1 VSTATDSL
9 VTGPEDGAAPGTGP
23 LAGVSAGALGMVFVG
38 GSVAVSAV
46 LGDGPLFWA
55 QGIRYAVASTLLIVV
70 ARALGSRSGVRLVCP
85 RGREWLWLLGVSVAG
100 LVFFNV
106 ALVVGS
112 AHAEPAVYGV
122 AVASVPILMAVLGP
136 LLQGE
141 SPRRRI
147 LLAAGVVTVGAA
159 LVQGFGRSDAVG
171 LVWAVVVLACE
182 AGFTLFAVP
191 LLARHGPWGI
201 SVHATWIGAVAFL
214 VLALTV
220 EGPGAVGELG
230 GRHWAA
236 VGYLAVLVTALAFVL
251 WYSAVRSLGPGRAGL
266 LTGVAPVAAV
276 LAGVLLGGSPPGVA
290 VWCGVATVAAGLAIG
305 LDPRGRHRPRRARGA
320 PNVV

>member
-1 VSTATDSL
+1 MSTATDSL
-9 VTGPEDGAAPGTGP
+9 VTGPEAGAAPGTGP
-23 LAGVSAGALGMVFVG
+23 LAGVGAGALGMVFVG

-46 LGDGPLFWA
+46 LGDGPLFWG
-55 QGIRYAVASTLLIVV
+55 QGIRYAVASTLLVVV
-70 ARALGSRSGVRLVCP
+70 ARALRVRLVRP

-100 LVFFNV
+100 LVLFNI

-112 AHAEPAVYGV
+112 GHAEPAVYGV

-141 SPRRRI
+141 TPRRRI

-191 LLARHGPWGI
+191 LLVRHGPWGI
-201 SVHATWIGAVAFL
+201 SVHSTWIGAVAFL
-214 VLALTV
+214 TLALSV
-220 EGPGAVGELG
+220 EGPAAVGELD

-236 VGYLAVLVTALAFVL
+236 MGYLAVLVTALAFVL

-266 LTGVAPVAAV
+266 LTGVAPVSAV
-276 LAGVLLGGSPPGVA
+276 LVGVLLGGSPPGVA

-305 LDPRGRHRPRRARGA
+305 LDPRGRG
-320 PNVV
+320 